1 MEKVLV
7 TGGAGFI
14 GSHIVDL
21 LVEEGHKVYVLDAL
35 EEQVHRGRKTAP
47 EYLNPEAEF
56 VRGDVRD
63 KKLVDKLV
71 SKVDAVIHEAALV
84 GVGQSMYQ
92 IDRYV
97 LNNDGSTGALLQAVV
112 EHRERIRKII
122 VASSMSIYGEG
133 RYVCPK
139 CGPIAPRTRREE
151 QLVAH
156 RWELECEKC
165 RSVAKPMPTDETKP
179 LICESIYAITKKT
192 TEELCL
198 VTGAAYKI
206 PTVALRYFNVYGPRQ
221 ALSNPYTGLLAIVAS
236 RVLNGK
242 APIIFEDG
250 EQSRDFVSVKD
261 VARANLLALK
271 WKGKGQEV
279 FNIGTGRPLTV
290 NQVVAAVSRGL
301 NGKQSPVVTGKFRA
315 GDIRHCYA
323 EVKKA
328 EKLLGFKAAV
338 RFEEGLPEFLD
349 WAREEEGVLDLA
361 ERCLGE
367 LESKGL
373 VK

>member
-1 MEKVLV
+1 MKVLV

-21 LVEEGHKVYVLDAL
+21 LLEDGHKVFVLDDL
-35 EEQVHRGRKTAP
+35 EPQVHRGAKSAP
-47 EYLNPEAEF
+47 GYLNPKAEF
-56 VRGDVRD
+56 HYGDCRD

-71 SKVDAVIHEAALV
+71 GKADAVIHEAALV

-92 IDRYV
+92 VDRYV
-97 LNNDGSTGALLQAVV
+97 INNDDSTAVLLQSVV
-112 EHRERIRKII
+112 EHRERIKKII

-133 RYVCPK
+133 RYICPK
-139 CGPIAPRTRREE
+139 CGPIAPKTRGEK
-151 QLVAH
+151 QLEKH
-156 RWELECEKC
+156 RWELECEVC
-165 RSVAKPMPTDETKP
+165 GSVCKPAPTDEAKRT
-179 LICESIYAITKKT
+179 ICESVYAVTKKT
-192 TEELCL
+192 TEELCI
-198 VTGAAYKI
+198 VIGTAYKI

-250 EQSRDFVSVKD
+250 EQSRDFVNVKD
-261 VARANLLALK
+261 IAAANLAALN
-271 WKGKGQEV
+271 WTGKGQEV
-279 FNIGTGRPLTV
+279 INIGTGRALTV
-290 NQVVAAVSRGL
+290 NEAVAAVVGGL
-301 NGKQSPVVTGKFRA
+301 DGKEPPLITGRFRT

-323 EVKKA
+323 DVSRAKKI
-328 EKLLGFKAAV
+328 LGFKA
-338 RFEEGLPEFLD
+338 RIKFEKGLPEFLD

-361 ERCLGE
+361 DRCLGE
-367 LESKGL
+367 LEAKGL

>member
-1 MEKVLV
+1 MDKVLV

-21 LVEEGHKVYVLDAL
+21 LVESGYKVYVIDDL
-35 EEQVHRGRKTAP
+35 EPQVHGKVKTAP
-47 EYLNPEAEF
+47 EYLNPKAEF
-56 VRGDVRD
+56 VYGDARD
-63 KKLVDKLV
+63 KKLVNRLV
-71 SKVDAVIHEAALV
+71 GKVDAVIHEAALV

-92 IDRYV
+92 VDRYV
-97 LNNDGSTGALLQAVV
+97 LNNDGTTGALLQAVV
-112 EHRERIRKII
+112 DHRDRIKKII

-133 RYVCPK
+133 RYICPK
-139 CGPIAPRTRREE
+139 CGAVAPKTRGEA
-151 QLVAH
+151 QLNAH
-156 RWELECEKC
+156 RWEMECENC
-165 RSVAKPMPTDETKP
+165 GSVCKPAPTDEEKRT
-179 LICESIYAITKKT
+179 ICESIYAITKKT

-198 VTGAAYKI
+198 VSGAAYKI

-236 RVLNGK
+236 RVLNK
-242 APIIFEDG
+242 KPPIIFEDG
-250 EQSRDFVSVKD
+250 SQSRDFVNVKD
-261 VARANLLALK
+261 IARANLAALK
-271 WKGKGQEV
+271 WEGKGQEV
-279 FNIGTGRPLTV
+279 VNIGTGRPLAI
-290 NQVVAAVSRGL
+290 NQAVDAVVKGL
-301 NGKQSPVVTGKFRA
+301 DGKEKPMITGRFRA

-323 EVKKA
+323 DVRKA
-328 EKLLGFKAAV
+328 EKLFGFKASV
-338 RFEEGLPEFLD
+338 KFEEGLPEFLD